1 MRQMKY
7 VRSTIWDF
15 IHSAWFWT
23 QCRRYLHII
32 QRISKEGVTGCLWQ
46 IWILRFTLK
55 GYRHRSLQH
64 PRVAEVLK
72 VVSWR
77 SSPLENLQ
85 SYNLVPLISNNKAS
99 KSIKKKQFFI
109 ISPWPSSPQIF
120 PIQFGKQ
127 KCEVIGK
134 SPGTMLLR
142 RVEGEWLK
150 RQQGNGWIRQQEQGS
165 QVFGGDNV

>member
-1 MRQMKY
+1 MGHLISLEMRQMKY

-23 QCRRYLHII
+23 QCKRSLHII
-32 QRISKEGVTGCLWQ
+32 QRISKEGVTACLWQ

-85 SYNLVPLISNNKAS
+85 SSNLVPLISNNKAS
-99 KSIKKKQFFI
+99 KSILKKRTFLSFPYCPLCPKFFQF
-109 ISPWPSSPQIF
+109 SSAN
-120 PIQFGKQ
+120 
-127 KCEVIGK
+127 K
-134 SPGTMLLR
+134 SVKLSGSRLEQCCW
-142 RVEGEWLK
+142 EG
-150 RQQGNGWIRQQEQGS
+150 
-165 QVFGGDNV
+165 